1 MASAERYDAVVIGAG
16 SGGRGAAKRLSRAGM
31 RVAMLERELVGGE
44 CPFWACM
51 PSKTLLRPAEVI
63 SEAAHTAGLAR
74 PAHRWEEI
82 RAYRDYMNSGL
93 DDTKK
98 YDAYTKLGIEIIR
111 GEGRIV
117 APGRVEAQGSAL
129 TAPRVL
135 ESERIIVAT
144 GSAPAIPKIDGL
156 DKVPYWTNREATTF
170 DEVPA
175 STIVL
180 GGGPVGV
187 ELGQML
193 NRYGSKVT
201 IVEAAERL
209 LAREEPQVSQLLAG
223 ALEREDIELRTG
235 SQADRVEADSG
246 LARLHLADGRA
257 IEAQRLLV
265 ASGRR
270 ARVDGLGLEAVGVEH
285 DDEGIKIDARCRAAA
300 GVWAVG
306 DVTGVAPFTH
316 VAAYQAR
323 IAAADILGEDPRAD
337 YSAIPRVVFSDPE
350 VAAVGLT
357 SAQANEAEIE
367 TVEAVVDISELDR
380 TETYGHNLEGKL
392 GLLADAP
399 GGVLVGAWAVA
410 PLAGEWIHSAVIA
423 IKAKLPVAVLRD
435 TIIQFPTFSEGLVTA
450 ADRLELG

>member
-1 MASAERYDAVVIGAG
+1 MPSPDRYDAVIIGAG
-16 SGGRGAAKRLSRAGM
+16 PGGRGCAKRLSQAGM

-44 CPFWACM
+44 CPFWACI
-51 PSKTLLRPAEVI
+51 PSKTLLRPAEVV
-63 SEAAHTAGLAR
+63 SEAAHAAGLSR
-74 PAHRWEEI
+74 PSHRWEEI
-82 RAYRDYMNSGL
+82 REYRDYMNSGL

-98 YDAYTKLGIEIIR
+98 YEAYSKLGIEIIR
-111 GEGRIV
+111 GEGRIA
-117 APGRVEAQGSAL
+117 APGLVEVAGPAPEAERAL
-129 TAPRVL
+129 Q
-135 ESERIIVAT
+135 SERIIIAT
-144 GSAPAIPKIDGL
+144 GSAAALPKIDGL
-156 DKVPYWTNREATTF
+156 DEVSYWTNREATTF

-193 NRYGSKVT
+193 SRYGSKVT

-209 LAREEPQVSQLLAG
+209 LAREDARVSQLLAA
-223 ALEREDIELRTG
+223 ALGQEDIDIRTAT
-235 SQADRVEADSG
+235 QAERVEGHSG
-246 LARLHLADGRA
+246 LTRLHLADGPA
-257 IEAQRLLV
+257 IEAERLLV

-270 ARVDGLGLEAVGVEH
+270 ARVDGLGLEGIGVEH
-285 DDEGIKIDARCRAAA
+285 DDGAVKIDARCRAAA

-323 IAAADILGEDPRAD
+323 IAAADILGRDVQAD

-357 SAQANEAEIE
+357 SAQAEDAEIE
-367 TVEAVVDISELDR
+367 TAEAVVDISELDR
-380 TETYGHNLEGKL
+380 TETYGRNLEGKL
-392 GLLADAP
+392 GLLADARR
-399 GGVLVGAWAVA
+399 GIVVGAWAVG
-410 PLAGEWIHSAVIA
+410 PLAGEWIHTAVVA
-423 IKAKLPVAVLRD
+423 IKAKVPVTVLRD